1 MTIKVLALQSGVTG
15 LGDHRVLN
23 GALIQTTGQLQIRGG
38 IFPSG
43 GAALSTVSAMVC
55 AIAPVKLVVANTV
68 ASSLGPY
75 VLVSDASV
83 NITFADG
90 EASVSRIDRIIARAY
105 DNANDGSGD
114 TKGDIYYL
122 KGQASG
128 AATALPAN
136 SLLLYEVTVPAGT
149 SAGSGGINFNTAT
162 SDKRTYTSTSGGI
175 IPVLNSTD
183 MTNIGA
189 SAFKGMVI
197 YRSDLNAL
205 YGFDSSVFRPIGQIS
220 VANSSSLSNISN
232 PAQGNVAVTRDTSG
246 VYIFNG
252 TSWDLM
258 TTAADAKKGIIAR
271 ARRTSST
278 GNITTTETGVLRLD
292 SVPVVSGRAYKIV
305 TNGINMDT
313 DTSNDVGTVRFRV
326 NTAGTATTSSTLIN
340 SFRNT
345 IDNNSQSNV
354 VSAIGMFIAG
364 STGNASFLMSLV
376 RQAGSGNLIIFCDA
390 TNYLDMWVED
400 MGVAPSDTGVVI

>member
-43 GAALSTVSAMVC
+43 GAGLATVSAMVC
-55 AIAPVKLVVANTV
+55 SIAPVKLVIANTV

-75 VLVSDASV
+75 VIVSDATV

-90 EASVSRIDRIIARAY
+90 EASVARIDRIIARAY

-162 SDKRTYTSTSGGI
+162 ADKRTYTSTSGGI

-205 YGFDSSVFRPIGQIS
+205 YGFDSSVFRPIGQIA

-246 VYIFNG
+246 VYIYNG
-252 TSWDLM
+252 SSWDLM

-278 GNITTTETGVLRLD
+278 GNVTNTETGVLRLD
-292 SVPVVSGRAYKIV
+292 SIPVVAGRAYRIS
-305 TNGINMDT
+305 
-313 DTSNDVGTVRFRV
+313 TSNINIDGSVDNDVAELKLRI
-326 NTAGTATTSSTLIN
+326 NTAGTATTSSTQIGGL
-340 SFRNT
+340 RNT
-345 IDNNSQSNV
+345 IDSAAQSNKHTLD
-354 VSAIGMFIAG
+354 AFYYPG
-364 STGNASFLMSLV
+364 SNQTISLLLSLV
-376 RQAGSGNLIIFCDA
+376 RVTGTGNVIIFGSS
-390 TNYLDMWVED
+390 VEIMD
-400 MGVAPSDTGVVI
+400 FTVTDLGVAPADTGVIL